1 MNTLRNTVAKNI
13 AAYRKRAGLT
23 QSELA
28 EKLCY
33 SDKSVSKW
41 ERAEGMPDTET
52 LVAMAEIFGVTINEL
67 ISADPY
73 SEKNGDGNGEHT
85 QDEADAG
92 NIPSCEVESAV
103 SAEADDVAQ
112 AEADNSPL
120 CGDGEVNTPAGGR
133 YASED
138 TARADS
144 KGEGVDV
151 TVESAVS
158 AEAEDSPLCCDGAD
172 VSARFG
178 GAAGKRR
185 GRPTLAD
192 VAVTLI
198 SVTAV
203 WALCGITVFFFST
216 LSPSLA
222 DVWNIRIAAYF
233 GVISLLVWYIF
244 AALRWG
250 RVWRHIMISA
260 LTWSA
265 AAALHVSFPSES
277 IVFIY
282 AVAAAFQLIIVC
294 AALIAFDRER
304 R

>member
-52 LVAMAEIFGVTINEL
+52 LVAMAKIFGVTINEL
-67 ISADPY
+67 ISADVPCEN
-73 SEKNGDGNGEHT
+73 SDAEIKVGEHEQT
-85 QDEADAG
+85 DSDAG
-92 NIPSCEVESAV
+92 NLPSCEVGES
-103 SAEADDVAQ
+103 
-112 AEADNSPL
+112 N
-120 CGDGEVNTPAGGR
+120 GDIHERSVDG
-133 YASED
+133 
-138 TARADS
+138 
-144 KGEGVDV
+144 KGE
-151 TVESAVS
+151 S
-158 AEAEDSPLCCDGAD
+158 AD
-172 VSARFG
+172 VSTKFG
-178 GAAGKRR
+178 SAAEKRR
-185 GRPTLAD
+185 SRPTLAD
-192 VAVTLI
+192 VAMTLI

-222 DVWNIRIAAYF
+222 AVWNIRIAAYF

-250 RVWRHIMISA
+250 RVWRHVMISA

>member
-52 LVAMAEIFGVTINEL
+52 LVAMAKIFGVTINEL

-120 CGDGEVNTPAGGR
+120 CGDGEVNTPEKSAGGR

-144 KGEGVDV
+144 EG
-151 TVESAVS
+151 
-158 AEAEDSPLCCDGAD
+158 DGAD
-172 VSARFG
+172 VSTKFG
-178 GAAGKRR
+178 SAAGKRR

-203 WALCGITVFFFST
+203 WVLCGITVFFFST

-250 RVWRHIMISA
+250 RVWRHVMISA
-260 LTWSA
+260 LTWST